1 MTSVTAFFSSPA
13 FVDGIILLLVLETAI
28 VCAIRARSYTEI
40 WWRPVANNAAGLFL
54 LLALRSVLAGADFAW
69 MLLALSGA
77 LVAHLV
83 DLKMQVPHHL
93 ISAAPAPKG
102 IR

>member
-13 FVDGIILLLVLETAI
+13 FVDGIILLLLLETAI
-28 VCAIRARSYTEI
+28 VCAIRAHSDTGK
-40 WWRPVANNAAGLFL
+40 WWRPVANNAAGICL
-54 LLALRSVLAGADFAW
+54 LLGLRSVLAGAEITW

-83 DLKMQVPHHL
+83 DLKLQIPQHL